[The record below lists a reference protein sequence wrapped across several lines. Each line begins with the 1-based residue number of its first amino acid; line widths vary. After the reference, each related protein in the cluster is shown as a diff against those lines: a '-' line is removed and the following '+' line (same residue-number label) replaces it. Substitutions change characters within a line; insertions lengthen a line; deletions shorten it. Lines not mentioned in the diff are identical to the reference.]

1 MIPGIIPIPSN
12 TQKSV
17 TFITNVGSSSNT
29 SSFTF
34 ADTPL
39 GAPDSTRLVV
49 LTLSYYKFDTTTDV
63 NTCTVAGV
71 ATTRIIRNSRAI
83 DAGTGSFLYSE
94 IRSVVLP
101 TSVSSGTIQVS
112 FNNSVNRGCEVGVFT
127 LQNLQSQTPVTTITG
142 NAAAGNSVN
151 LSVNVQPEDV
161 AIAISSGVF
170 SSVSNATSWTG
181 ATEAYDTT
189 RGTSELSRS
198 GAYFQATA
206 TQSPRSV
213 SVTNSSAAITNILA
227 LWR

>member
-63 NTCTVAGV
+63 NSCTVAGV
-71 ATTRIIRNSRAI
+71 ATTRIIRNSRSI
-83 DAGTGSFLYSE
+83 SAGTGSFVYSE

-101 TSVSSGTIQVS
+101 TSVSSGTIQIS
-112 FNNSVNRGCEVGVFT
+112 FSNSVNRGCEIGVFT
-127 LQNLQSQTPVTTITG
+127 LENLQSQTPVITV
-142 NAAAGNSVN
+142 NDDASAGNPAD
-151 LSVNVQPEDV
+151 LSVNVQPQDV

-170 SSVSNATSWTG
+170 SSVSDATSWSG

-189 RGTSELSRS
+189 RGASELSRS

-206 TQSPRSV
+206 TQSPRPV
-213 SVTNSSAAITNILA
+213 SVTNPSAATTNALA